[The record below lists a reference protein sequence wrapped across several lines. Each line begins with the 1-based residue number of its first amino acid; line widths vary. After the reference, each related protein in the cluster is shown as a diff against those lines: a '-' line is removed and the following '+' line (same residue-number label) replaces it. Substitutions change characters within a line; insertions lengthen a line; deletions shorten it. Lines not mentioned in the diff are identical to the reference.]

1 MATDEQATEETT
13 HEAGETAEAAEAGTQ
28 VAEAQLPEAHP
39 QPVEGE
45 PGGIDILMD
54 AGLTVEVQ
62 LGRAEA
68 SIRDL
73 LALGPGAVLTLD
85 KKAGEPVDLYLRGVR
100 FATGQLVVVG
110 DQLGVR
116 IKEVV
121 KPTTARAAAAGA

>member
-13 HEAGETAEAAEAGTQ
+13 HEAGETAEAAEAAEAGTQ
-28 VAEAQLPEAHP
+28 VAEAQLPEAHS

-116 IKEVV
+116 V
-121 KPTTARAAAAGA
+121 K